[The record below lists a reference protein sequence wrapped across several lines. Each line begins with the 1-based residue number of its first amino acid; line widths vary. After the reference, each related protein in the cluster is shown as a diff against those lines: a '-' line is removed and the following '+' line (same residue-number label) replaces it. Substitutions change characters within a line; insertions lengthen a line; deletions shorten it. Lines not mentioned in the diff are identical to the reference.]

1 MICFKEQ
8 LGEMLPDSFP
18 LALETPVTVDVPDI
32 AAVTPNVT
40 LAPDDIMG
48 DKTDFKF
55 FMTYIFVTEYGP
67 LFLILN
73 VLLFLILLLTKQMLQ
88 STSVK
93 NGR

>member
-1 MICFKEQ
+1 MEEQ
-8 LGEMLPDSFP
+8 LGEMMPDSFP

-48 DKTDFKF
+48 DKTDL
-55 FMTYIFVTEYGP
+55 TNLITNIFVTEYGP